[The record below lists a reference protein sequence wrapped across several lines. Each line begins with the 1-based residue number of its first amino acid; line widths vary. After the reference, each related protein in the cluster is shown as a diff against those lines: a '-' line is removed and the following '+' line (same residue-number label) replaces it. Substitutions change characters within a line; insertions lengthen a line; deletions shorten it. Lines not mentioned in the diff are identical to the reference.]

1 LQPLGRIEEKQMTQ
15 TPIMSSAAAALIALT
30 VAGPVSAQQ
39 PDPRSAQYIAA
50 NCANCHGTQGRSAG
64 AMPSLAGQKKEFL
77 AEQMR
82 AFRDGKKAATIM
94 HQLAKG
100 YSDAQ
105 IDMLAEHF
113 ARQPA
118 K

>member
-1 LQPLGRIEEKQMTQ
+1 MTHMPV
-15 TPIMSSAAAALIALT
+15 TRSTAVVLLALAAAAA
-30 VAGPVSAQQ
+30 SAQQ
-39 PDPRSAQYIAA
+39 PDPRSAPYLAA
-50 NCANCHGTQGRSAG
+50 NCANCHGTAGRSAG
-64 AMPSLAGQKKEFL
+64 AMPSLAGQKKEEL
-77 AEQMR
+77 VARMMD
-82 AFRDGKKAATIM
+82 FRDGKRAATIM

-105 IDMLAEHF
+105 IELIAGYF